1 MNSNLTAKIFLT
13 LIFSVILSAFAGAR
27 VDSGHQTS
35 STANFTVTTEVYGTA
50 SDGTILHWVA
60 YTPSGTGP
68 WPAVLVI
75 HGGNFL
81 GGSPDG
87 SPELITCAED
97 LANAGYLAL
106 AIEYRLAPPG
116 SLPGQVSKGR
126 FPDQTDDVKLAV
138 RAARADPRGNGQ
150 VGAVGGSAG
159 GSHVA
164 FVAATGAVGED
175 RIDVGVSLSGA
186 YDFTDFSPNPSL
198 GNFTANVTNYVGVPT
213 TDTAAL
219 RTASPAW
226 LADGTIAPLYLVNT
240 IEDPMP
246 YSQLP
251 DMFTRLDG
259 NVVTDYQAIT
269 LPGDLHSFSNWA
281 AVKDSALA
289 FLAAGFAGTAPLPS
303 PTPAPTKQLL
313 NVSTRTEVTTG
324 DKVMVGGFIVT
335 GDKAK
340 RVVLRALGPSL
351 TKAGVV
357 GALSDPVLALYDSGG
372 ILVASNDNWILSGG
386 LPTDLVPANAA
397 ESLLPAILPPGSY
410 TGVLTGAGTATGN
423 ALFELY
429 DLEPAASR
437 IVNVSTRGEAG
448 IGDNVIIGG
457 VIIGGPEPVKVIAR
471 ALGPSLTSAGVS
483 GALQDPV
490 LELHDNNG
498 ALLFVNDNWRSTQEQ
513 EIIATMIPPP
523 DDKESA
529 IVATLS
535 PGNYTALVHGA
546 GSTTGVALVEV
557 YDLENP

>member
-1 MNSNLTAKIFLT
+1 MNSNLTAKIFLV
-13 LIFSVILSAFAGAR
+13 LIFDVISSVFAAAG
-27 VDSGHQTS
+27 VDSGHQTAS
-35 STANFTVTTEVYGTA
+35 IADFTATTEVFGTA

-75 HGGNFL
+75 HGGNFI

-87 SPELITCAED
+87 SPELIACAQD

-106 AIEYRLAPPG
+106 SIEYRLAPPG
-116 SLPGQVSKGR
+116 SLLGQVSEGR
-126 FPDQTDDVKLAV
+126 FPDQTNDVKLAV
-138 RAARADPRGNGQ
+138 RSARADPRCNGQ

-159 GSHVA
+159 GSHTA
-164 FVAATGAVGED
+164 FVAATGTIGED

-186 YDFTDFSPNPSL
+186 YDFTDFSPNPKL
-198 GNFTANVTNYVGVPT
+198 ETFTKDVINYVGVPA

-219 RTASPAW
+219 RAASPAW
-226 LADGTIAPLYLVNT
+226 LVDATIAPLYLVNT
-240 IEDPMP
+240 IEDSMP

-259 NVVTDYQAIT
+259 NAVTNYQAVT
-269 LPGDLHSFSNWA
+269 LLGDAHSFSNWP

-289 FLAAGFAGTAPLPS
+289 FLAAGFAATPPPPTPTPS
-303 PTPAPTKQLL
+303 PSKQLL
-313 NVSTRTEVTTG
+313 NVSTRTHVATG
-324 DKVMVGGFIVT
+324 DNVMVGGFIIT
-335 GDKAK
+335 GDRAK

-351 TKAGVV
+351 TQAGVSR
-357 GALSDPVLALYDSGG
+357 ALSDPVLALYDSSGYS
-372 ILVASNDNWILSGG
+372 VESNDNWILSGG
-386 LPTDLVPANAA
+386 LPTNLVPANAA

-410 TGVLTGAGTATGN
+410 TGVLAGVDATTGN

-448 IGDNVIIGG
+448 TGDNVIIGG
-457 VIIGGPEPVKVIAR
+457 VIIGGADSTKVIAR
-471 ALGPSLTSAGVS
+471 ALGPSLASLGVA
-483 GALQDPV
+483 GALPDP
-490 LELHDNNG
+490 LMELHDSNG
-498 ALLFVNDNWRSTQEQ
+498 ALLFVNDNWRSDQEQ
-513 EIIATMIPPP
+513 EIIATNIPPP

-529 IVATLS
+529 IVATLA

-546 GSTTGVALVEV
+546 GSTTGIALVEV